1 MRKSFPE
8 RGALLLLVRYA
19 AAFVVIGVLWQWA
32 SVIAGEALLPSPTT
46 TAALFVQSLSD
57 AQYLAHM
64 SASLKRLIL
73 GLTAGAVPALVLGL
87 LLGHLKKAD
96 WLGAPIIY
104 TTFPLPKIVLLPV
117 FFLFLGL
124 GDASRVLLIA
134 LTTGYQMV
142 VFVRAAALSLDPTY
156 ETAITC
162 MGANCWERIRYVYLP
177 AALPAF
183 LTSLKVA
190 CGTAVA
196 VLFLAESF
204 ATTSG
209 LGFLIMDAWGVG
221 DTLAMFNGILG
232 MSLIGL
238 LLYAAVWLSE
248 LVLTPWC
255 HTSQPH

>member
-1 MRKSFPE
+1 MRKDSIR
-8 RGALLLLVRYA
+8 RGALMLFIRYA
-19 AAFVVIGVLWQWA
+19 CAFLIIGLLWEAASRA
-32 SVIAGEALLPSPTT
+32 AGESLLPSPVT
-46 TAALFVQSLSD
+46 TAALFFQSLSD
-57 AQYLAHM
+57 PGYLEHM
-64 SASLKRLIL
+64 GVSLKRLVY
-73 GLTAGAVPALVLGL
+73 GLTAGAVPALLLGL
-87 LLGHLKKAD
+87 LLGHMKKAD
-96 WLGAPIIY
+96 WLGAPLVY

-134 LTTGYQMV
+134 LTTGYQMIV
-142 VFVRAAALSLDPTY
+142 IVRASALALDPVY

-162 MGANCWERIRYVYLP
+162 MGAGCWNRIRYVYLP

-204 ATTSG
+204 ATTTG

-232 MSLIGL
+232 MSVIGL

-248 LVLTPWC
+248 VVLTPWC
-255 HTSQPH
+255 RVRHER